1 MLKKVLIFKKSII
14 FSLKKLRILNKS
26 TIFVSRKGYD
36 YEGKTWT
43 ILLRTTKKLLGS
55 MAVDIRIGNRSDGNQ
70 SDRVFRQGRG
80 KKICLDN
87 EWLGRT

>member
-26 TIFVSRKGYD
+26 TIFVSIKGD
-36 YEGKTWT
+36 NYEGKTWT

-55 MAVDIRIGNRSDGNQ
+55 MAVDFRIGNRSDGNQ

-80 KKICLDN
+80 KRVCMED
-87 EWLGRT
+87 EWMG